1 MLAWY
6 INQLKASMFNHH
18 INHTRLPIIYLVD
31 HQRKGRSALTEL
43 LAPLG
48 AQIENFPSAKRFLQH
63 DINAQA
69 ACLLLEAHL
78 EDKKAS
84 GIALLEQMADREI
97 YIPTIILAS
106 SSDIPTAVRAM
117 RANAI
122 DFIEKPYV
130 EHMLVRQVKSLL
142 SQTRSTQLHTPTF

>member
-1 MLAWY
+1 
-6 INQLKASMFNHH
+6 MFNHH

-31 HQRKGRSALTEL
+31 HQRKARSALTEL

-117 RANAI
+117 RAAR
-122 DFIEKPYV
+122 
-130 EHMLVRQVKSLL
+130 L
-142 SQTRSTQLHTPTF
+142 TQE